1 MQGIAQLPAF
11 LLAATLVI
19 VVPGPATLYVAG
31 RARHSAR
38 SGFSAVLGIVVG
50 DILLITVSGLGFA
63 TLVAQW
69 PRLLDVMK
77 FGGGL
82 YIAYLALE
90 LLMPQPSPGQVA
102 HGTPPAGGFA
112 KALLLTL
119 SNPKPI
125 LFFSAFFP
133 GFIDHSAPS
142 AMCSFYLLG
151 ALFEAINLVYFAA
164 LIVLVGRLRQ
174 SRHFGSVAGV
184 HLQRLSGIGL
194 LLCSAFVLLS

>member
-1 MQGIAQLPAF
+1 MQGVSQLPAF

-38 SGFSAVLGIVVG
+38 SGFLAVLGIVVG

-90 LLMPQPSPGQVA
+90 LLKPQPPSGQAA

-142 AMCSFYLLG
+142 AMRSFYLLG
-151 ALFEAINLVYFAA
+151 VLFEAINLVYFAA

-174 SRHFGSVAGV
+174 SRFVGSGRGTY
-184 HLQRLSGIGL
+184 LQKLSGVGL